1 MVLLYFLFLPVHV
14 ENSSLCIKHR
24 EIIHIRDTTINNDH
38 ISYMLM
44 VLKKEMKDHRFRI
57 LYKKKKNDT
66 IFSMLRPQSPAIAPQ
81 STPVEGSAALV
92 LPSVER

>member
-1 MVLLYFLFLPVHV
+1 MFVSKQMVLLYFLFLPVHV

-44 VLKKEMKDHRFRI
+44 VLKKRNERPQIQDFK
-57 LYKKKKNDT
+57 LKKKKD
-66 IFSMLRPQSPAIAPQ
+66 
-81 STPVEGSAALV
+81 
-92 LPSVER
+92 